1 MSSAAGWY
9 YIDAAGAQVGP
20 VDAAAVR
27 DGVRAGRL
35 TAASLAWREGLAS
48 WRPLAELAS
57 ASELDLPPDL
67 FGATPPPP
75 PTGASNPYQP
85 MPHAA
90 TAEPGG
96 RNVDDIVPAGFVR
109 RWAALFIDQLVLMLP
124 MMAVAFVAG
133 VSLAVAGQP
142 DDPASGGVVALM
154 YLAYFVLAPLYYALQ
169 ESSSAQATLGKRALR
184 IKVTDLRGERLS
196 FAQALGRWF
205 AAALSYLTLYIGFF
219 MAGFTERKQALHDMV
234 AGTLVVDRWAYT
246 AEPERQ
252 DRSLSGCGVAVLLVM
267 VLVFLAMVVAVVAA
281 GYMASAAFKA

>member
-67 FGATPPPP
+67 FGAAPPPP
-75 PTGASNPYQP
+75 PAGASNPYQP

-109 RWAALFIDQLVLMLP
+109 RWAALFRSAIR
-124 MMAVAFVAG
+124 MA
-133 VSLAVAGQP
+133 LE
-142 DDPASGGVVALM
+142 L
-154 YLAYFVLAPLYYALQ
+154 
-169 ESSSAQATLGKRALR
+169 
-184 IKVTDLRGERLS
+184 
-196 FAQALGRWF
+196 
-205 AAALSYLTLYIGFF
+205 
-219 MAGFTERKQALHDMV
+219 
-234 AGTLVVDRWAYT
+234 
-246 AEPERQ
+246 
-252 DRSLSGCGVAVLLVM
+252 
-267 VLVFLAMVVAVVAA
+267 
-281 GYMASAAFKA
+281 